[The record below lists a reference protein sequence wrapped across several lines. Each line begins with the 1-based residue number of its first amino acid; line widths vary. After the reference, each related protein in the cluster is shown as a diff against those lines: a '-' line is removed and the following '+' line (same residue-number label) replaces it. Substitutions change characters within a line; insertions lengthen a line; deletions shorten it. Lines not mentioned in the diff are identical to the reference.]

1 MPCMLLEAS
10 LHSWLLNLSCVKF
23 YVDCI
28 QFIIIH
34 KVRTLTST
42 SFLQENAALSNN
54 CDSMQSFGLLVDQM
68 VTFGVDKY
76 LRSNDVCMP

>member
-1 MPCMLLEAS
+1 MIKKEA
-10 LHSWLLNLSCVKF
+10 N
-23 YVDCI
+23 YN
-28 QFIIIH
+28 QN
-34 KVRTLTST
+34 T

-76 LRSNDVCMP
+76 LRSNDECMP